1 MFIYQKRSPPGE
13 GMDLTKKQQAI
24 LAYIKSYIQDHSYP
38 PSVRDIAAHFNLA
51 SAGGV
56 HKHLKNLEERGFLAL
71 DSNISRGI
79 RVLNNEA
86 PPPIAVVELP
96 LKGKVAAGKPISF
109 QLDNETLAFPEY
121 MVRRADRSFVLQV
134 QGDSMIDEYI
144 QSGDYVIVESR
155 EVADNGEMVVALLDG
170 EEATLKRFFK
180 EGAQVRLQPSN
191 QAMEPIIV
199 AAERV
204 SLQGVVVGVYRRY

>member
-1 MFIYQKRSPPGE
+1 
-13 GMDLTKKQQAI
+13 MDLTKKQQAI
-24 LAYIKSYIQDHSYP
+24 LAYIKSYIVDHSYP
-38 PSVRDIAAHFNLA
+38 PSVRDIAANFNLA

-79 RVLNNEA
+79 RVLGDEA
-86 PPPIAVVELP
+86 APATPVVDLP
-96 LKGKVAAGKPISF
+96 FKGKVAAGKPISF
-109 QLDNETLAFPEY
+109 HIDNETLAFPEY
-121 MVRRADRSFVLQV
+121 MVRRADKSYVLQV

-170 EEATLKRFFK
+170 EEATLKRFYH
-180 EGAQVRLQPSN
+180 EGSQVRLQPSN
-191 QAMEPIIV
+191 QAMDPIIV
-199 AAERV
+199 DAARV
-204 SLQGVVVGVYRRY
+204 NLQGVVVGVYRRY

>member
-1 MFIYQKRSPPGE
+1 
-13 GMDLTKKQQAI
+13 MDLTKKQQAI
-24 LAYIKSYIQDHSYP
+24 LVYIKAYIADHGYP
-38 PSVRDIAAHFNLA
+38 PSVRDIASHFDLA

-79 RVLNNEA
+79 RVLGDEPSPSA
-86 PPPIAVVELP
+86 PVVELP
-96 LKGKVAAGKPISF
+96 FKGKVAAGKPISF
-109 QLDNETLAFPEY
+109 HFDNETLAFPEY
-121 MVRRADRSFVLQV
+121 MVRRADKSYVLQV

-155 EVADNGEMVVALLDG
+155 EIADNGEMVVALVDG

-180 EGAQVRLQPSN
+180 EGPKIRLQPSN

-199 AAERV
+199 DAARV
-204 SLQGVVVGVYRRY
+204 QLQGVVVGVYRRY